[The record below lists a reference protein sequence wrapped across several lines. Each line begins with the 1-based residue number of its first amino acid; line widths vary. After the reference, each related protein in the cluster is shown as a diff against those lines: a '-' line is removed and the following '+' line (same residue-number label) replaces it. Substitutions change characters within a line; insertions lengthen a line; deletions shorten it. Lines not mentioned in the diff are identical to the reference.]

1 MTDTTFEMIYLGACT
16 LADGKQGARWISK
29 EAFDETADEKQVDA
43 IELVRRV
50 SSAFGKKTAT
60 GRSIGGIYSTKG
72 TIENKIVKTA
82 NFGSDLKIVG
92 RCEHPLIMAF
102 EADDWNARE
111 ADRSRKASNAI
122 KNDPLIT
129 RELNNT
135 VMKLRKLPVRQRLT
149 VIDAIRS
156 ELLNRALH
164 GRD

>member
-50 SSAFGKKTAT
+50 SSAFGKKTGTA
-60 GRSIGGIYSTKG
+60 RSIGAIYTTTG
-72 TIENKIVKTA
+72 TIENEIVKQA
-82 NFGSDLKIVG
+82 NFGSNLKFVG

-111 ADRSRKASNAI
+111 VDRSRKAANVV

-129 RELNNT
+129 RDLNNT
-135 VMKLRKLPVRQRLT
+135 IARLRKLPTRQRLT